1 MSKWILDIQSGT
13 LVDAENC
20 VIFDDSVLTNYST
33 TEDEEEFFDYA
44 EKYGT
49 PVLAY
54 RNPDQVHIS
63 WDAEDVQSLSM
74 HLTYEEALEALQKVS
89 KPLREVSTQYG
100 WEILETALASE
111 GYEITLDADND

>member
-20 VIFDDSVLTNYST
+20 VIFDDSVITDYST
-33 TEDEEEFFDYA
+33 VDEEDDFFDHA
-44 EKYGT
+44 KAHGK
-49 PVLAY
+49 PVLEY

-63 WDAEDVQSLSM
+63 WDAEDVQTLSM

-100 WEILETALASE
+100 WEILEIALASE
-111 GYEITLDADND
+111 GYEITMDKESE

>member
-20 VIFDDSVLTNYST
+20 VIFDDSVLTNFST
-33 TEDEEEFFDYA
+33 TEDEDDFFEYA
-44 EKYGT
+44 EEHGT
-49 PVLAY
+49 PVLSY
-54 RNPDQVHIS
+54 RNPEEVHTV
-63 WDAEDVQSLSM
+63 WCADDVQELSM
-74 HLTYEEALEALQKVS
+74 HLTDAEALEALQKVS
-89 KPLREVSTQYG
+89 KVLHELSVSYG